1 MEIVKTRESTKQT
14 KISKQTKARFFFR
27 LFRYFRLF
35 RTLVFF
41 FFTLDTRGNSAKYRA
56 TPYAAAFLA
65 IFFCNA
71 FIATAQNAPPPV
83 SKTITGRILGED
95 GQPLSAVPVFLVPIA
110 RGALPGR
117 IGSGPNQALTD
128 EEGNFAFD
136 NVASGSYG
144 ISASV
149 PGFITL
155 PPDEESGTGIYHPG
169 DTVHLTMVK
178 GGVITGKVTNARGEP
193 LTGVPVSAIRVGG
206 IEGEEDGFTL
216 PTGFGR
222 NWRTDDLGVY
232 RIYGLVPGSYVVQA
246 GRRNPG
252 GPNFPTQ
259 YGEDAP
265 TFYPSAPRATAVP
278 VVIRQGQ
285 EIIGIDVRL
294 RGEKGR
300 SLSGKVIAKSS
311 TNTNRFTGVQIS
323 LYAADSDAVVATTFQ
338 RNARGDTSFAFSGIA
353 DGEYDIVARQNNPLS
368 SESDSASAPHR
379 VSIRGADV
387 AGIEL
392 PLLPL
397 GTIKGRVVIEP
408 TPNPSCPNPTQAAV
422 QEVLLQAELEET
434 SQRKSPLSPRR
445 PSAPNKN
452 GEFTIRNLE
461 PGRYRLGQIFP
472 HENWYVREM
481 QIDAPAAAT
490 ARKTAAAAPVNVARN
505 GIAIKSGDKIGGLR
519 VSVADGAAA
528 IKGKVSKE
536 KSTVFLLPVEKEAAE
551 DLLRYR
557 QDAAGSSGGF
567 LFQHLA
573 PGRYY
578 LLAKSGT
585 VDRNRLW
592 NATSRNAL
600 RAEAVAA
607 GITIELQPC
616 QRIPDFSL
624 SVK

>member
-1 MEIVKTRESTKQT
+1 MMKTKERTEKTERTKY
-14 KISKQTKARFFFR
+14 SSRFR
-27 LFRYFRLF
+27 LFRFFRLF
-35 RTLVFF
+35 RTLLSSFI
-41 FFTLDTRGNSAKYRA
+41 AQ
-56 TPYAAAFLA
+56 YAQREIDQKRSMAYLIAFLA

-71 FIATAQNAPPPV
+71 LIAAAQNAPPPV
-83 SKTITGRILGED
+83 PKTITGRILGED

-117 IGSGPNQALTD
+117 FASGPNQALTD

-136 NVASGSYG
+136 NVAAGSYG

-155 PPDEESGTGIYHPG
+155 PPDEESGAGIYHPG
-169 DTVHLTMVK
+169 DTIHLTMVK

-206 IEGEEDGFTL
+206 VEGEEDGFAL

-232 RIYGLVPGSYVVQA
+232 RIYGLVPGSYVIQA
-246 GRRNPG
+246 GARNPG
-252 GPNFPTQ
+252 GPNFSIASS
-259 YGEDAP
+259 EDAP

-278 VVIRQGQ
+278 VAIRQGQ
-285 EIIGIDVRL
+285 ELIGIDIRL

-311 TNTNRFTGVQIS
+311 METNRFTGVQVS
-323 LYAADSDAVVATTFQ
+323 LFAADSDSLVATTFS
-338 RNARGDTSFAFSGIA
+338 RNNSANASFAFSGIA
-353 DGEYDIVARQNNPLS
+353 DGEYDIVARQSNPLN
-368 SESDSASAPHR
+368 SESDSASAPRR

-387 AGIEL
+387 TGIEL

-397 GTIKGRVVIEP
+397 GAISGRIVIEP
-408 TPNPSCPNPTQAAV
+408 TPNLSCPKPAQAAV
-422 QEVLLQAELEET
+422 QEVLLQAEIEET
-434 SQRKSPLSPRR
+434 SQRKNPLSPRR

-461 PGRYRLGQIFP
+461 PGRYRLGQILP
-472 HENWYVREM
+472 DENWYVREI

-490 ARKTAAAAPVNVARN
+490 ARKTAAATPLNVARN
-505 GIAIKSGDKIGGLR
+505 GIAIKSGEKIGGLR
-519 VSVADGAAA
+519 VSIADGAAG

-536 KSTVFLLPVEKEAAE
+536 NATIFLLPAEKEAAD

-557 QDAAGSSGGF
+557 QDGAGSGGGF
-567 LFQHLA
+567 QFLHLA

-592 NATSRNAL
+592 NATSRTAL
-600 RAEAVAA
+600 RAEAAA
-607 GITIELQPC
+607 GGITIELQPC

-624 SVK
+624 AVK